1 MAEKNYIGIMGL
13 VTQSLEEIREEII
26 TKFKG
31 IFGQDINIEQNSP
44 DGQLLNLW
52 AQIKKDVLDLFTQLY
67 NMFDPDRAVGVCQ
80 TILYKLNG
88 LTRKAYTY
96 SYVYINVT
104 VSESVTLQ
112 GLDNNIESADA
123 TGYTVRDTNGNRWIL
138 ATTQNIQTP
147 GTYLLNFRAGDLG
160 SVTALPN
167 TITVM
172 ETVLKGVTAVNNPAN
187 NYIIGN
193 TGESD
198 AQFRRRRNRA
208 MAVPSQGFDEST
220 ESQMLN
226 LDNVIQCKVYDNRS
240 DEIVNGIPAHGI
252 WVIVQGG
259 TPEDIG
265 RVIYNNLPP
274 GIPMK
279 GLQSVLVPKLNG
291 DVVTM
296 YYNVASPTPL
306 YVKATIKNFTTTS
319 LDTDYIK
326 SKLSEI
332 IYEIQQRAES
342 SDINTVIK
350 DTIGSAG
357 APYNIEIS
365 LNGIDWA
372 EYVEPEGLEQYFV
385 ISSDTVTLTV
395 VEYDR
400 EL

>member
-1 MAEKNYIGIMGL
+1 MAEQNYIGINGL
-13 VTQSLEEIREEII
+13 VTQSLEEIRADLIA
-26 TKFKG
+26 KFKG
-31 IFGQDINIEQNSP
+31 IYGKDINIEQNSP
-44 DGQLLNLW
+44 DGQWLNIM
-52 AQIKKDVLDLFTQLY
+52 AQEKKDMLDLFTQFY
-67 NMFDPDRAVGVCQ
+67 NNLDPDRVIGIPQ
-80 TILYKLNG
+80 QILYKLNA
-88 LTRKAYTY
+88 LTIQAYTY
-96 SYVYINVT
+96 SYVYVNVT

-112 GLDNNIESADA
+112 GLDENIESADA

-138 ATTQNIQTP
+138 ATTQDIQAP

-167 TITVM
+167 SITVM
-172 ETVLKGVTAVNNPAN
+172 ETVIKGVTGVNNPAN
-187 NYIIGN
+187 NYITGN
-193 TGESD
+193 TGESS

-240 DEIVNGIPAHGI
+240 DEVVNGIPAHGI

-259 TPEDIG
+259 NPEEIG

-279 GLQSVLVPKLNG
+279 GTQSVLVPKLNG

-296 YYNVASPTPL
+296 YYDVASPTPL
-306 YVKATIKNFTTTS
+306 YVRATIKNFTTTS

-326 SKLSEI
+326 NQLAEI

-342 SDINTVIK
+342 SDINSVIK
-350 DTIGSAG
+350 DAVGQSG

-365 LNGIDWA
+365 LNGTDWV
-372 EYVEPEGLEQYFV
+372 EYVEPEELDQYFV
-385 ISSDTVTLTV
+385 ISPDTVTLTV
-395 VEYDR
+395 V
-400 EL
+400 